1 MTIDNEL
8 KAEASH
14 ALAEAYWKELKA
26 LVAKYRA
33 AAAGLGCSVEDG
45 QALVEKHT
53 WGENADGTLVEHED
67 VNIWTDW
74 PAPGIFGPNYRA
86 SCGHIE
92 LIEAFKDDR
101 ADRIGIEGK
110 IAFVRVD
117 GEWVVAP

>member
-1 MTIDNEL
+1 MKIDDEL

-33 AAAGLGCSVEDG
+33 AAAGLGCGVEEG
-45 QALVEKHT
+45 QRQVEMHT
-53 WGENADGTLVEHED
+53 WGENADGTLVKHED
-67 VNIWTDW
+67 IVIWTDW
-74 PAPGIFGPNYRA
+74 PAPGIFGPDYRG
-86 SCGHIE
+86 SCGHTE
-92 LIEAFKDDR
+92 LLEAFKDDR
-101 ADRIGIEGK
+101 ADRIGIEGR